1 MENTTKQKI
10 FKLFK
15 KTFDYLLERGYEVK
29 FKNISKIIEEIDEV
43 VKKSLEIDKRYI
55 ITAKIKMFI
64 DPMHTF
70 TGDYIFSTY
79 NDYAEVDYF
88 KMEKNEHDFE
98 IENQKNLVGTGNV
111 SFELSLEYIP
121 KEKVFLPIVQ
131 SLKKSVK
138 FIENFDV
145 SYNDMLRFEIPIKFK
160 VIRYLI

>member
-1 MENTTKQKI
+1 MGNTTKQKI

-15 KTFDYLLERGYEVK
+15 RTFDYLLERGYEVK

-64 DPMHTF
+64 DPIHIF

-88 KMEKNEHDFE
+88 KMEKTSM
-98 IENQKNLVGTGNV
+98 ILKLKTKKIWLVRAIFPLNFPLST
-111 SFELSLEYIP
+111 FLKRKYLFLLLSL
-121 KEKVFLPIVQ
+121 
-131 SLKKSVK
+131 
-138 FIENFDV
+138 
-145 SYNDMLRFEIPIKFK
+145 
-160 VIRYLI
+160 